1 MSRGGAGNIL
11 AREQER
17 TRAAADLEAHQPHTT
32 ESQLRDRI
40 SSRREEQLYA
50 HSGRG
55 GAGNYYSPQ
64 ELSSTGQFSDG
75 TAALGGDN
83 AANGVANSATTRTVG
98 RGGAGNWMFGAGGD
112 SARAA
117 QEEAEEDARR
127 ERLRGEIEKGVGASL
142 SEPPKAKLAGTKAVS
157 ETGEPV

>member
-17 TRAAADLEAHQPHTT
+17 SRAAADLEAHQPNTT
-32 ESQLRDRI
+32 ESQLGDRI

-75 TAALGGDN
+75 TAAPGGSTTN
-83 AANGVANSATTRTVG
+83 GIANGATTRTVG
-98 RGGAGNWMFGAGGD
+98 RGGAGNWGFGASGD

-117 QEEAEEDARR
+117 QEEAEEEARR
-127 ERLRGEIEKGVGASL
+127 EKLSGDIEKGVGAML
-142 SEPPKAKLAGTKAVS
+142 AEPAKAKLAGTKAVS